1 MSKNSITI
9 DGLKIISNKIIP
21 FGRYVAITMFG
32 RVFTRKSMKDLKKY
46 LDTSAGKRMIKHESI
61 HVMQAKDECKS
72 WIKFYVLYLWYFV
85 KMLFWCFKWDM
96 SYKTIPFEIEAYKY
110 QNTPE
115 YNKTFWKSFKMSNK
129 KRKKFYTDKYIKRI
143 MI

>member
-32 RVFTRKSMKDLKKY
+32 RVFTRKSMKDLEKY
-46 LDTSAGKRMIKHESI
+46 LKTVPGRYMIKHESI

-72 WIKFYVLYLWYFV
+72 WLKFYTLYLWYFI

-96 SYKTIPFEIEAYKY
+96 SYKTIPFEIEAYRY
-110 QNTPE
+110 QDMMN
-115 YNKTFWKSFKMSNK
+115 YNKTAWKSFKMSNK
-129 KRKKFYTDKYIKRI
+129 ERKKFYIDKYIKRI
-143 MI
+143 MV